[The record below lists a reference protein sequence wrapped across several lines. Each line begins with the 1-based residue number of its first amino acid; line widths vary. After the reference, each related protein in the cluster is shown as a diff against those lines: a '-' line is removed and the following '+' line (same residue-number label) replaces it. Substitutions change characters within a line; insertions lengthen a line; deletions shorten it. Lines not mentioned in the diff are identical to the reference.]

1 MEGLLKF
8 LNNQLESIKK
18 IIDEVAI
25 KGNVDGMLDKMSTSD
40 LLNKKEQVMKFQ
52 GKTIHKNKNS
62 DTWYSRFRMFGKQYY
77 VSGKTQKECYSNL
90 KKAIAQTKKQ
100 GKMVIVEQ
108 PIEEPAKPSIT
119 LLDWY
124 KQWLELYKVNQ
135 VKQATIDDY
144 AKSLTYVPVEML
156 ESNITEIKPITILK
170 MLNNISAERTRQK
183 VYELLYMVF
192 DKAMKNEIIEKNIIA
207 NIDKPKH
214 EKENSQPLT
223 REQEQKFINACKQ
236 VEHGDYF
243 LLCLFQGLRKGECLG
258 ITDEDIDLTNK
269 TISINKSINSNN
281 QVDTT
286 KNKQSNRVIPI
297 FDDAM
302 KVLEKYKDVQGRIF
316 NICPKTQ
323 RIALNKINELLDFH
337 VKTKDLRSTFIT
349 RCQEMGIPE
358 YVIQS
363 WVGHRIGSKVTSSV
377 YTKYNEQDNVQFV
390 EQYNQAKFYSNST
403 HFQPKINN

>member
-1 MEGLLKF
+1 MEVLLKF

-25 KGNVDGMLDKMSTSD
+25 KGNVDGMLDKMSTNN
-40 LLNKKEQVMKFQ
+40 LLPKKEQVMKFQ

-62 DTWYSRFRMFGKQYY
+62 ETWYSRFRMFGKQYY

-100 GKMVIVEQ
+100 GKMVVVEQ
-108 PIEEPAKPSIT
+108 VVEEPTKQTIT

-144 AKSLTYVPVEML
+144 AKSLTYVPVEIL
-156 ESNITEIKPITILK
+156 ESNITEIKAIQILK
-170 MLNNISAERTRQK
+170 LLNKISAERTRQK

-223 REQEQKFINACKQ
+223 REQEQKFIQACKQ

-243 LLCLFQGLRKGECLG
+243 LLCLYQGLRKGECLG
-258 ITDEDIDLTNK
+258 ITDEDIDFTNK
-269 TISINKSINSNN
+269 TLSINKSINSNN

-302 KVLEKYKDVQGRIF
+302 QVLEKYKYLKGRIF
-316 NICPKTQ
+316 NMCSKTL
-323 RIALNKINELLDFH
+323 RIALEKINALLGFH

-349 RCQEMGIPE
+349 RCQEMGIRE
-358 YVIQS
+358 FAIQS

-377 YTKYNEQDNVQFV
+377 YTKYNEEDNLQFV
-390 EQYNQAKFYSNST
+390 EMYNKAKFYSNST
-403 HFQPKINN
+403 QFQPEKNN

>member
-1 MEGLLKF
+1 MEVLLKY
-8 LNNQLESIKK
+8 LTNQLESIKSMINEIAVKGK
-18 IIDEVAI
+18 IDS
-25 KGNVDGMLDKMSTSD
+25 KLDNLSSND
-40 LLNKKEQVMKFQ
+40 LLVKKEQVMKFQ
-52 GKTIHKNKNS
+52 GKSIHKNKNS
-62 DTWYSRFRMFGKQYY
+62 ETWYSRFRMFGKQYY

-100 GKMVIVEQ
+100 GPIVIEQPVEQ
-108 PIEEPAKPSIT
+108 TKPSIT
-119 LLDWY
+119 LLEWY
-124 KQWLELYKVNQ
+124 KQWLELYKINQ
-135 VKQATIDDY
+135 VKKATIDDY
-144 AKSLTYVPVEML
+144 AKSLTYVPKDIL
-156 ESNITEIKPITILK
+156 ESNMTEIKMATIIKL
-170 MLNNISAERTRQK
+170 LNGISAERTRQK

-192 DKAMKNEIIEKNIIA
+192 DKAMKNEIVEKNIIA

-214 EKENSQPLT
+214 QKENSQPLT

-236 VEHGDYF
+236 VEYGDYF

-377 YTKYNEQDNVQFV
+377 YTKYNEQDNIQYID
-390 EQYNQAKFYSNST
+390 QYNQAKFYSNST

>member
-1 MEGLLKF
+1 MEVLLKF

-25 KGNVDGMLDKMSTSD
+25 KGNVDGILDKMSTSD
-40 LLNKKEQVMKFQ
+40 LLPKKEQVMKFQ

-90 KKAIAQTKKQ
+90 KKSIAQTKKQ
-100 GKMVIVEQ
+100 GKLVVEQ
-108 PIEEPAKPSIT
+108 PIEPTKPTIT
-119 LLDWY
+119 LLEWY

-144 AKSLTYVPVEML
+144 AKSLTYVPVKIL
-156 ESNITEIKPITILK
+156 ESNITEIKAMQILK

-223 REQEQKFINACKQ
+223 REQEQKFIQACKQ

-243 LLCLFQGLRKGECLG
+243 LLCLYQGLRKGECLA
-258 ITDEDIDLTNK
+258 ITDQDIDFTNK
-269 TISINKSINSNN
+269 TINKSINDKNKI
-281 QVDTT
+281 DTT
-286 KNKQSNRVIPI
+286 KNKQSNWVIPI
-297 FDDAM
+297 FDDAI
-302 KVLEKYKDVQGRIF
+302 KILENYKDVQGRIF

-377 YTKYNEQDNVQFV
+377 YTKYNEQDNVQYI

>member
-1 MEGLLKF
+1 MEVLLKY
-8 LNNQLESIKK
+8 LTNQLESIKSMINEIAVKGK
-18 IIDEVAI
+18 IDS
-25 KGNVDGMLDKMSTSD
+25 KLDNLSSND
-40 LLNKKEQVMKFQ
+40 LLVKKEQVMKFQ
-52 GKTIHKNKNS
+52 GKSIHKNKNS
-62 DTWYSRFRMFGKQYY
+62 ETWYSRFRMFGKQYY

-100 GKMVIVEQ
+100 GPIVIEQPVEQ
-108 PIEEPAKPSIT
+108 TKPSIT
-119 LLDWY
+119 LLEWY
-124 KQWLELYKVNQ
+124 KQWLELYKINQ
-135 VKQATIDDY
+135 VKKATIDDY
-144 AKSLTYVPVEML
+144 AKSLTYVPKDIL
-156 ESNITEIKPITILK
+156 ESNMTEIKMATIIKL
-170 MLNNISAERTRQK
+170 LNGISAERTRQK

-192 DKAMKNEIIEKNIIA
+192 DKAMKNEIVEKNIIA

-214 EKENSQPLT
+214 QKENSQPLT

-236 VEHGDYF
+236 VEYGDYF
-243 LLCLFQGLRKGECLG
+243 LLCLYQGLRKGECLA
-258 ITDEDIDLTNK
+258 ITDQDIDLTNK
-269 TISINKSINSNN
+269 TLSINKSINDKNK
-281 QVDTT
+281 VDTT
-286 KNKQSNRVIPI
+286 KNQQSNRVIPI
-297 FDDAM
+297 FDDAI
-302 KVLEKYKDVQGRIF
+302 KIFEKYQDIQGRIF

-377 YTKYNEQDNVQFV
+377 YTKYNEQDNIQYI

>member
-1 MEGLLKF
+1 MEVLLKI
-8 LNNQLESIKK
+8 LNNQIETLN
-18 IIDEVAI
+18 AI
-25 KGNVDGMLDKMSTSD
+25 MNQIAVNGKVDGKLDKMSTSD
-40 LLNKKEQVMKFQ
+40 LLDKKEQVMKFQ

-62 DTWYSRFRMFGKQYY
+62 ETWYSRFRMFGKQYY

-100 GKMVIVEQ
+100 GPTIVIEQ
-108 PIEEPAKPSIT
+108 PVEPAKPTIT

-124 KQWLELYKVNQ
+124 KQWLELYKRNQ
-135 VKQATIDDY
+135 VKQATINDY
-144 AKSLTYVPVEML
+144 AKSLTYVSTDIL
-156 ESNITEIKPITILK
+156 ESDMTEIKMSTIIQ
-170 MLNNISAERTRQK
+170 MLNRISAERTRQK

-192 DKAMKNEIIEKNIIA
+192 DKAVKNEIIEKNIIA

-214 EKENSQPLT
+214 TKVNSQPLT
-223 REQEQKFINACKQ
+223 REQEQKFVNACKQ
-236 VEHGDYF
+236 VEYGDYF
-243 LLCLFQGLRKGECLG
+243 LLCLYQGLRKGECLA

-269 TISINKSINSNN
+269 KLSINKSINDNN
-281 QVDTT
+281 KVDTT

-297 FDDAM
+297 FDDAIQI
-302 KVLEKYKDVQGRIF
+302 LEKYKNTKGRIF

-323 RIALNKINELLDFH
+323 RIALDKINALLDFH

-349 RCQEMGIPE
+349 RCQESDIPE
-358 YVIQS
+358 YAIQS

-390 EQYNQAKFYSNST
+390 EKYNQAKFYSNST